1 VSGFKHPGF
10 AERLKAAANAKKMA
24 LERYQRRS
32 TADDPEF
39 AERQAA
45 KAAAR
50 VARDAR
56 AAALKSARAAQKLAQ
71 EAALQSSIEAEAAAH
86 EAVIREQAARELD
99 LKAEQKAGRDARYA
113 ARKARQR

>member
-1 VSGFKHPGF
+1 VRLTTEGRRKRQENGIGEISGKVDS
-10 AERLKAAANAKKMA
+10 
-24 LERYQRRS
+24 RRS
-32 TADDPEF
+32 REF
-39 AERQAA
+39 AERQTAR
-45 KAAAR
+45 AAAR

-56 AAALKSARAAQKLAQ
+56 AAALKSRPRGTKARSG
-71 EAALQSSIEAEAAAH
+71 SSSTIEAEAAAH